1 MSLAFSLFKVNFME
15 LQSLRLGSLWWLTIA
30 HMVFLNCLA
39 FWSDSYPRLVLEHLT
54 SDSCLGPIHT
64 F

>member
-1 MSLAFSLFKVNFME
+1 ME

-30 HMVFLNCLA
+30 HMVFLNSLA